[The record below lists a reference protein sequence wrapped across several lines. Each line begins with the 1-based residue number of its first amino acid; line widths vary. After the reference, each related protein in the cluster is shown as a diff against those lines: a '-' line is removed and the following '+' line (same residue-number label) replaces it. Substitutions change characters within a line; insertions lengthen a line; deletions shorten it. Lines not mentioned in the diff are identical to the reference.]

1 MERIKMEDMKKKTLE
16 FVEDHKRTIAE
27 GIGLAAVCGVWY
39 LVGYTKAS
47 KDFKMSIRPTKDF
60 CKEVLGAVRH
70 DDVPIK
76 PLAFK
81 NTDFAGRNLMDTA
94 VDILSDSEARKAI
107 SGVVILTE
115 KTAEN
120 TQN

>member
-1 MERIKMEDMKKKTLE
+1 MERIKMETIKEKTVE
-16 FVEDHKRTIAE
+16 FVKDHKETIAG
-27 GIGLAAVCGVWY
+27 GIGLAAMCGIWY
-39 LVGYTKAS
+39 SFGYAKAS
-47 KDFKMSIRPTKDF
+47 KDIKMSIQPTKDF

-107 SGVVILTE
+107 SGVVILAE